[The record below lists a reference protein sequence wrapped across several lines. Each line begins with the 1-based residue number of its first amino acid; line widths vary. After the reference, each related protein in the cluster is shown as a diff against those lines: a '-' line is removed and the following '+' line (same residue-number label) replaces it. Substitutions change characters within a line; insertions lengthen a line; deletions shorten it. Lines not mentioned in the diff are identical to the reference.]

1 MAGGEH
7 GPNFGP
13 DGKPHPA
20 LPNVFDQTVAWLDAH
35 LKRAPGSA
43 NTRRVR
49 GDWTMTDWQ
58 FAQTDPS
65 EDFAK
70 LHLFSMQKRQPT
82 GDVEFIITVFDTSV
96 GITST

>member
-1 MAGGEH
+1 MPSSRPAVLLLVEGLFVPLLLGAPAIAGALRMAGGEH

-35 LKRAPGSA
+35 LKRALGSA

-49 GDWTMTDWQ
+49 G
-58 FAQTDPS
+58 
-65 EDFAK
+65 
-70 LHLFSMQKRQPT
+70 
-82 GDVEFIITVFDTSV
+82 
-96 GITST
+96 